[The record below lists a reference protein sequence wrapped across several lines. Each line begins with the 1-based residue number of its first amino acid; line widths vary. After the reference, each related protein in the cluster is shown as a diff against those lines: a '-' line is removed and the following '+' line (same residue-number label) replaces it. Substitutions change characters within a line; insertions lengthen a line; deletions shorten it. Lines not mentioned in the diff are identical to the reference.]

1 MGFPPVAGA
10 SIPNQWR
17 PPTATHRTWP
27 TIAASCTGLR
37 MPGHPDRRVVPRDA
51 EQAQRSAR
59 RRGLFAVTLAVLG
72 LAITSAFA
80 SDTVPNL
87 PQIGR
92 DALRYAAAHA
102 ALHAEQSDDPTE
114 EPAARADAPRATTPL
129 SPELRAKGWNP
140 CMMPDRGFGPYS
152 KWLPAVAMGQMLV
165 PEDPAIV
172 PADGAYDVVIHFHG
186 HDAVR
191 KAFVEVARGEVL
203 VGIDLGV
210 GSGAYEEA
218 FGLPVAFTELR
229 EGVERALKRNTK
241 NPDATIRSLTLSSW
255 SAGYGALQNIL
266 KYNPDAAAAVVLLD
280 SAHAGYVKAEGARA
294 ATTTLVTKTID
305 PFVTYAQKAA
315 RGDAVM
321 VLTHSDIQPPGYAS
335 TREVADH
342 LLDKVG
348 LARHATS
355 GTTPLGL
362 VAKTLAERRGLSV
375 RGYGGV
381 DEHAHCAHTELLA
394 IALRDVLSERRR

>member
-1 MGFPPVAGA
+1 MAVGLGFVHSVAMAG
-10 SIPNQWR
+10 Q
-17 PPTATHRTWP
+17 
-27 TIAASCTGLR
+27 
-37 MPGHPDRRVVPRDA
+37 PDRRVVPRDA
-51 EQAQRSAR
+51 GEAQRSAR
-59 RRGLFAVTLAVLG
+59 RRGLFALTLGALG
-72 LAITSAFA
+72 LALTSAFA
-80 SDTVPNL
+80 SEGGPHL

-102 ALHAEQSDDPTE
+102 AFHAEASEDAVD
-114 EPAARADAPRATTPL
+114 EPMAQADVARAAVDAPRTTTPL
-129 SPELRAKGWNP
+129 TAELRAKGWNP

-165 PEDPAIV
+165 PEDASLI
-172 PADGAYDVVIHFHG
+172 PADGAYDVIIHFHG

-218 FGLPVAFTELR
+218 FGLPVAFTDLK

-241 NPDATIRSLTLSSW
+241 NADARIRTLTLSSW
-255 SAGYGALQNIL
+255 SAGYGAIQNIL
-266 KYNPDAAAAVVLLD
+266 KYDPDAAIAVVLLD
-280 SAHAGYVKAEGARA
+280 SAHGGYVKSEGTRPAPPVLA
-294 ATTTLVTKTID
+294 KKTLD
-305 PFVTYAQKAA
+305 PFVAYAQKAA
-315 RGDAVM
+315 RGDATM

-335 TREVADH
+335 TREVADY
-342 LLDKVG
+342 LLSEVG
-348 LARHATS
+348 LTRHATS

-362 VAKTLAERRGLSV
+362 SAKTIAERRGLSV

-394 IALRDVLSERRR
+394 VALRDVLAERRR